1 MHEFARGNRGL
12 HRCLPN
18 LRREAWAFGLLIC
31 AAGAPAPATAGECK
45 LGKIVEFPITMVDL
59 RPELTAK
66 INGRDVR
73 FMVDSGAFFS
83 IISPAS
89 AAELNLSTYAAPF
102 GFFVRGVNGTA
113 SASITKVKEFTLAGV
128 PLHNIEFL
136 VAGSQI
142 DRGNV
147 GVLGQNVLHIAD
159 VEYDLSQGVI
169 RLMKPVDCGSKVTL
183 AYWLDKSSPY
193 SQITIESRKPTSSAI
208 GHASVN
214 GTEIRVL
221 FDSGAFVST
230 LSLKAAA
237 RAGVRPDSSGVL
249 PGGGMGGVGRNVV
262 PSYIAPFASFKIGDE
277 EIRNTRLRIA
287 DIDIPDADMLIGP
300 DFFLSHRIYVA
311 NSQQKLYFTY
321 NGGPVFDLRRL
332 RNGAAAGVPDAT
344 AAASPAGDVA
354 PEAGATQDR
363 APADEPKTT
372 ADSGDA
378 ADFSRRGTAM
388 AARGDYDHALTAL
401 SRACELAPDNPEYFY
416 QRSRLYLRMD
426 NRALAAKDLDQTLKL
441 SPQHVAA
448 LISRAELLL
457 ADGNRTAAAADLDAA
472 NLAATKQEDLRYAM
486 AAAYGRADRF
496 DSAIAQYDLWIPAHE
511 EDERI
516 PYAQNA
522 RCWARALGGG
532 DLSLALK
539 DCNAALKRA
548 RKGSSFYAQVA
559 DSRGLV
565 FLRLGDY
572 PKSIA
577 DYDASITI
585 APKVAWSWYGRGIDK
600 LRQHQTPAGDAD
612 IAQAKSLVPTIDE
625 VFAQH
630 GILP

>member
-1 MHEFARGNRGL
+1 VLELAGENRDF
-12 HRCLPN
+12 RPCLSN
-18 LRREAWAFGLLIC
+18 LLRAALPSALLIC
-31 AAGAPAPATAGECK
+31 AAGAPALAGSGGCK
-45 LGKIVEFPITMVDL
+45 LGTIIEFPITMVDL
-59 RPELTAK
+59 RPQLTAK

-83 IISPAS
+83 VISPAS
-89 AAELNLSTYAAPF
+89 AAELNLSTFAAPF
-102 GFFVRGVNGTA
+102 GFFVRGVNGSA
-113 SASITKVKEFTLAGV
+113 GASITKVKEFTLAGV

-142 DRGNV
+142 DRGSV

-159 VEYDLSQGVI
+159 VEYDLGQGVI
-169 RLMKPVDCGSKVTL
+169 RLMKPVDCGSKATL
-183 AYWLDKSSPY
+183 AYWLDTSTPY
-193 SQITIESRKPTSSAI
+193 SEISIESRERTSSAI

-221 FDSGAFVST
+221 FDSGAYVSI

-237 RAGVRPDSSGVL
+237 RVGVRPDSSGVL
-249 PGGGMGGVGRNVV
+249 PGGGMGGVGRDVV

-277 EIRNTRLRIA
+277 EIRNTRLRMA
-287 DIDIPDADMLIGP
+287 DIDIPNADMLIGP

-321 NGGPVFDLRRL
+321 NGGPVFDLRHL
-332 RNGAAAGVPDAT
+332 RNAAAGAPDST
-344 AAASPAGDVA
+344 VITSPAVDPTPA
-354 PEAGATQDR
+354 AGATQSR
-363 APADEPKTT
+363 TLPEESKTT
-372 ADSGDA
+372 ADPGDP

-416 QRSRLYLRMD
+416 ERSRLYLRMG
-426 NRALAAKDLDQTLKL
+426 NRALAVKDLDQTLKL
-441 SPQHVAA
+441 SPQHVRA
-448 LISRAELLL
+448 LVSRAELLL
-457 ADGNRTAAAADLDAA
+457 TNGDVAGSIADLDGA
-472 NLAATKQEDLRYAM
+472 NLAATKQEDLRFAM
-486 AAAYGRADRF
+486 AAVYERADRF
-496 DSAIAQYDLWIPAHE
+496 DAAIAQYDLWIPVHE
-511 EDERI
+511 DDERI
-516 PYAQNA
+516 PFAQNS
-522 RCWARALGGG
+522 RCWARTLGGG

-548 RKGSSFYAQVA
+548 KKGSSFYAQVA

-577 DYDASITI
+577 DYDASIAL
-585 APKVAWSWYGRGIDK
+585 APKIAWSWYGRGIDK
-600 LRQHQTPAGDAD
+600 LRQHQTAAGDAD
-612 IAQAKSLVPTIDE
+612 IAQAIALSPEIADK
-625 VFAQH
+625 FNRH
-630 GILP
+630 GIAP